1 MDKVLIVDSDKETL
15 SKIEKGFN
23 QLHHFKLFTAN
34 SGKAALDILNDNK
47 VSVFVTSIDLPDI
60 DGVQLLSFMTRNFR
74 TTPCVALLN
83 TGQSK
88 PWFTDRTGHEDFL
101 YYLEKP
107 FDFGKLASIIF
118 VGLNLKDEGQTLKGM
133 TLKHFLPLIAL
144 SAKTCQME
152 VISGREKI
160 GFYYF
165 KKGILLDAYYDVI
178 SGDHAAKDMAEW
190 DGVSITFSKLAKKN
204 QSRQIKKDLL
214 EFTGATW
221 KKKPKSSVAQ
231 NRMPTA
237 GTPADTSTNT
247 GQSKLQTALSRHVN
261 VLRTIKGYN
270 GLAVLSSEGNILAI
284 DTVDE
289 SIDFTAF
296 SSEFNNIFAEC
307 GRAVAK
313 KGLERCTGLT
323 IHTPKGIILIMTPD
337 VYKHGNFRFVSLM
350 SSEGNGY
357 FMQVQL
363 EKIIPQILSA
373 K

>member
-23 QLHHFKLFTAN
+23 QLHHFKLFTAS

-47 VSVFVTSIDLPDI
+47 VSVFVTNIDLPDI

-74 TTPCVALLN
+74 TTPCVAMLN
-83 TGQSK
+83 PGQSK

-118 VGLNLKDEGQTLKGM
+118 VGLNLKDEGLTLKGM
-133 TLKHFLPLIAL
+133 TLKHFLPLLAL
-144 SAKTCQME
+144 GTMTCQME
-152 VISGREKI
+152 VISGGNKI
-160 GFYYF
+160 GFLYF
-165 KKGILLDAYYDVI
+165 KNGVLLDAYYDVI
-178 SGDHAAKDMAEW
+178 TGDHAVKDMAEW
-190 DGVSITFSKLAKKN
+190 DGVSITFSKLPKKN
-204 QSRQIKKDLL
+204 QTRQIQADLM

-221 KKKPKSSVAQ
+221 KKKPKSSVAK
-231 NRMPTA
+231 NRI
-237 GTPADTSTNT
+237 PASAVPKNS
-247 GQSKLQTALSRHVN
+247 GQTKLQAALSRHVN
-261 VLRTIKGYN
+261 VLKTIKGYT
-270 GLAVLSSEGNILAI
+270 GLAVLNSEGNILAI

-289 SIDFTAF
+289 SVDFSAF

-307 GRAVAK
+307 GRAVVK

-323 IHTPKGIILIMTPD
+323 VHTPKGIVLIMTPD
-337 VYKHGNFRFVSLM
+337 VYKYGNFRFVSLM

-363 EKIIPQILSA
+363 EKIIPQILAA